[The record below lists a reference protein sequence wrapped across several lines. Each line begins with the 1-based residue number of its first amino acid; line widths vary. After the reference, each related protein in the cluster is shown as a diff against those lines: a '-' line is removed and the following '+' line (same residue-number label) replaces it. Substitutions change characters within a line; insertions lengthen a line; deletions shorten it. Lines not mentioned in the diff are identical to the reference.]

1 MSKELDL
8 IERLDALVPSL
19 GSKIA
24 TGVTVAGGATAS
36 GGQWLLSSDHVAWLG
51 IAVAVAGFIVN
62 WIYKARE
69 LHITRTVRMAQAAR
83 DAEAHEAEQRRK
95 DEQHRATMDQITGGG
110 HVR

>member
-36 GGQWLLSSDHVAWLG
+36 GGQWLLSSDHVACCLL
-51 IAVAVAGFIVN
+51 
-62 WIYKARE
+62 Y
-69 LHITRTVRMAQAAR
+69 TSDAA
-83 DAEAHEAEQRRK
+83 
-95 DEQHRATMDQITGGG
+95 DE
-110 HVR
+110 

>member
-8 IERLDALVPSL
+8 IERLDALVTSL

-36 GGQWLLSSDHVAWLG
+36 GGKWLLSSDHVAWLG
-51 IAVAVAGFIVN
+51 IAVAVAGFVVN

-83 DAEAHEAEQRRK
+83 EAEAHDAEQRRK
-95 DEQHRATMDQITGGG
+95 DEQHRATMEQITGGG

>member
-69 LHITRTVRMAQAAR
+69 LHITLSLI
-83 DAEAHEAEQRRK
+83 H
-95 DEQHRATMDQITGGG
+95 I
-110 HVR
+110 